1 MSDVNRLIGEVATL
15 QGSLEYYLRHG
26 RPEDKPGEVTP
37 QIIEK
42 IEQLVGFDRTTPS
55 GMLGCYAG
63 MEAAKFLLDNFYV
76 LLHNQGCLERVYR
89 LHPNPTL
96 LSKACRAHLWAKN
109 QTHLDYDWLG
119 MSMKALQLGGF
130 STLRDLQESFP
141 DFKVE
146 NAPAPEISRMMLE
159 NTFKS
164 IELFS
169 NDPLSI
175 HHGGKYFIVLL
186 GKMIDDGESAWAI
199 DFIDK
204 HLDTLEQFAPVSY
217 RRLDEPEGFTFK
229 ERLLVH
235 LQNYLRCDRLL
246 QRLAVVDEPSFNKVL
261 SSPQTHDHIMWD
273 IGARKGFELSAIPLD
288 AATCKDLV
296 TKALDC
302 AMVEQQV
309 MKDPLRLLDFAR
321 LEEAYLSAGHTSS
334 AFMKVLSKRS
344 YYKGAMKEAERLIT
358 DLSKVDAD
366 HSKILKL
373 SQQYGTTSLDY
384 VVMAAYANSQVL
396 QDLIKN
402 LKPLSCL
409 MALRGYDSHVVF
421 DLERTHVTALE
432 LKTVISH
439 NEGNDSDLFTRWA
452 EIGLFKTPESIR
464 EISKLS
470 QEELKSFR
478 KLLPRHFNEAELR
491 SIPWVDHRIR
501 ESFFG
506 QDLGL

>member
-146 NAPAPEISRMMLE
+146 NAPAPQISRMMLE

-288 AATCKDLV
+288 AAMCKDLV

-302 AMVEQQV
+302 AMVEQQD

-334 AFMKVLSKRS
+334 AFTKVLSKRS

-384 VVMAAYANSQVL
+384 VVMAAYANSQIL
-396 QDLIKN
+396 QNLIKN

-452 EIGLFKTPESIR
+452 EIGLFKTPESIK